1 LPVERYYVFYKIIQ
15 VLKKIKIQPI
25 DYGRWTTATNLC
37 GQKIKFKPFALLLY
51 FLVFL
56 LGKIDKNITNSPR
69 VDLLFQ

>member
-1 LPVERYYVFYKIIQ
+1 MQ

-25 DYGRWTTATNLC
+25 GYGRWTAATNLC
-37 GQKIKFKPFALLLY
+37 GQKIKFKPSALLLYCFIALLLY